1 MTTELTIKDLIEFV
15 HEFRDIPY
23 FSSFIEK
30 TTQEDRNGVLWF
42 FIKSSFLQKSVKIFT
57 NKMLEMA
64 KLSYEEVK
72 LKLLQNDDLTK
83 CVLYEC
89 SSEFNMYDF
98 LKNMREKL
106 DFGKGSSIGLNQ
118 EIKRYQQDAENL
130 AKLLKEKVIELQNV
144 KKDNILDKERTEK
157 MIKNLEIRLEDCM
170 KELDSLKNKIYE
182 SYEFKNKLDDAM
194 INASNYMIE
203 NRNLKEEIKK
213 QTILMIKSESIKKED
228 IEKHNYQSFLHTIG
242 IGELE
247 IKLQELFDINKKLSK
262 ENGELKILKDEFIN
276 KIKILEKKEDEKF
289 NLFKKQLTK
298 LFEEFNEKEKK
309 YS

>member
-1 MTTELTIKDLIEFV
+1 M
-15 HEFRDIPY
+15 
-23 FSSFIEK
+23 
-30 TTQEDRNGVLWF
+30 
-42 FIKSSFLQKSVKIFT
+42 
-57 NKMLEMA
+57 
-64 KLSYEEVK
+64 
-72 LKLLQNDDLTK
+72 
-83 CVLYEC
+83 
-89 SSEFNMYDF
+89 
-98 LKNMREKL
+98 
-106 DFGKGSSIGLNQ
+106 
-118 EIKRYQQDAENL
+118 

-144 KKDNILDKERTEK
+144 RKDNILDKERTGK

-213 QTILMIKSESIKKED
+213 QTLLMIKSESIKKED

-262 ENGELKILKDEFIN
+262 ENSELRILKDEFIN
-276 KIKILEKKEDEKF
+276 KIKILEKKENEKF
-289 NLFKKQLTK
+289 NLFKEQLTK
-298 LFEEFNEKEKK
+298 LFEEFNEKEKNIADFYLYILYK
-309 YS
+309 KRKNRDHREKIKKTFRK

>member
-1 MTTELTIKDLIEFV
+1 
-15 HEFRDIPY
+15 
-23 FSSFIEK
+23 
-30 TTQEDRNGVLWF
+30 
-42 FIKSSFLQKSVKIFT
+42 
-57 NKMLEMA
+57 
-64 KLSYEEVK
+64 
-72 LKLLQNDDLTK
+72 
-83 CVLYEC
+83 
-89 SSEFNMYDF
+89 
-98 LKNMREKL
+98 
-106 DFGKGSSIGLNQ
+106 
-118 EIKRYQQDAENL
+118 L

-144 KKDNILDKERTEK
+144 RKDNILDKERTGK

-213 QTILMIKSESIKKED
+213 QTLLMIKSESIKKED

-262 ENGELKILKDEFIN
+262 ENSELRILKDEFIN
-276 KIKILEKKEDEKF
+276 KIKILEKKRK
-289 NLFKKQLTK
+289 
-298 LFEEFNEKEKK
+298 
-309 YS
+309 